1 MNPEII
7 IEFFKRH
14 LKHQEVKLSK
24 VNKAID
30 DGQSEKKRLEKL
42 LKRKTNVDELIES
55 IRYEFKKL
63 RSSSIIKTVEI
74 EHDKITI
81 LLKPDIAD
89 YVKEIVIG
97 LAGIMSH
104 HSEAPIIFIIKSK
117 LKSRRE
123 EDEVIYANY
132 RTERQAFPLRQKDLF
147 SLRSGKI
154 SRCILKAIRS
164 AIKNYEKNGLIY

>member
-24 VNKAID
+24 VNKAIV

-81 LLKPDIAD
+81 LLKPGIAD

-104 HSEAPIIFIIKSK
+104 HSEAPIIFIVKSK
-117 LKSRRE
+117 LKSGE
-123 EDEVIYANY
+123 HASY

-164 AIKNYEKNGLIY
+164 AIKNYENNGLIY